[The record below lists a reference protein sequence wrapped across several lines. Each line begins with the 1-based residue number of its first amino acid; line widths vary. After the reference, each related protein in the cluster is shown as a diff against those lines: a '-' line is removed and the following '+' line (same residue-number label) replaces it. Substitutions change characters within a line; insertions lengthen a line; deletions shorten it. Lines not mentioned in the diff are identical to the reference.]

1 MPKGRQR
8 KLPKEIEE
16 AAVKV
21 KRCFALKLVLMT
33 VRVHPFPFRTRKLS
47 SLVPTILGWKR
58 PGTIGRCQHKYSSI
72 AQPVEHATV
81 NRRVVG
87 SSPTWGARKAPDA
100 THPGL
105 LSYRFDSGP
114 LHHLFSAANGAA
126 GRTGKRKERFEGAMQ
141 TKGTVQKGIFLVV
154 AVLFLLS
161 LIPVFAMAFY
171 AYPSA
176 DDLTYGVST
185 ARAWQENHSLSSV
198 VSAAWEGTME
208 KYQTW
213 QGSFFAVLLMHL
225 QPAVFG
231 TSVIPSGASAPDWV
245 SYLWSSAS
253 LYNFPAAL
261 FLCPSAGRHYHTR
274 APFPVSFFHI

>member
-1 MPKGRQR
+1 MRLLIAGS
-8 KLPKEIEE
+8 L
-16 AAVKV
+16 
-21 KRCFALKLVLMT
+21 
-33 VRVHPFPFRTRKLS
+33 VRVQ
-47 SLVPTILGWKR
+47 LGEPEKPR
-58 PGTIGRCQHKYSSI
+58 MRRIRGFCHTGLI
-72 AQPVEHATV
+72 A
-81 NRRVVG
+81 
-87 SSPTWGARKAPDA
+87 
-100 THPGL
+100 
-105 LSYRFDSGP
+105 GP

-208 KYQTW
+208 KYPDDGKEAFLRCAADAFAA
-213 QGSFFAVLLMHL
+213 GSVWNILL
-225 QPAVFG
+225 FRR
-231 TSVIPSGASAPDWV
+231 GASAPDWV

-274 APFPVSFFHI
+274 APFSCLFLSHMILWNHFSGITAASITPFSIPCRCCFSAC